1 MIIVHVTLGMN
12 MMGLLIKNQKKCG
25 VEKVYSYQPEPVTRY
40 IRDYTEYWGKS
51 LVKEHDQIFCTS
63 FLEKYCCL
71 SINDIDVERRYS
83 LGDEDIKFIK
93 KYGQDLFDN
102 PDNPDGTLTDHEY
115 FLIHD
120 DLFDIDLAT
129 DHNSDIV
136 LNVINTDVSFPSI
149 NDNDTD
155 SSSKLINRFA
165 IVSPYNQLQKEGQ
178 KEVQYYS
185 QKSIA
190 DFRFIFQEGKYIQLI
205 FFLHNFIF

>member
-71 SINDIDVERRYS
+71 SINDIDVERRYY

-102 PDNPDGTLTDHEY
+102 PDNPDGTSTDHEY

-155 SSSKLINRFA
+155 
-165 IVSPYNQLQKEGQ
+165 
-178 KEVQYYS
+178 
-185 QKSIA
+185 
-190 DFRFIFQEGKYIQLI
+190 
-205 FFLHNFIF
+205 